1 MKQELIL
8 RFLSIFSTNF
18 GFYRE
23 ILRESPTYTSM
34 TQVPNFKKYSHL
46 YLCTLIAITLS
57 ACEDKL
63 IDQSSDGSTVVE
75 PLTPN
80 KPPELLEAKQ
90 NHKKNILITSSHLEK
105 PDLHLLHDHGL
116 DAGITQDQD
125 HKQTK
130 RQQDLQQSKSGTPN
144 TAQNA
149 TTSALQVDQQSV
161 KAKKKKKKKNQKCR
175 RGIHKGRKKC
185 SIERG
190 HISLYHINRSKRKR
204 NLKLVDDK
212 RRIIPE
218 AREIMLDFLGDWREK
233 TQCKKGFLF
242 NYEYRGRASWRM
254 YKCYVQDRLLWYLY
268 LIGHHFD
275 SEIHIVSGLRSKER
289 KTSRHHNGHAVDFKV
304 PGVSAKEVWEYC
316 KRTFPLVGV
325 GYYPK
330 TRFIHLDVGRND
342 HQAYWVDSS
351 GSGESSSY
359 RQGVSQV
366 QKGRAKKSQTSM
378 IRSIKKSL
386 KRHHK
391 SFKARQKKYLDKQN
405 KRAARA
411 KRRKKNRRKRKN
423 KN

>member
-1 MKQELIL
+1 M
-8 RFLSIFSTNF
+8 IFALVA
-18 GFYRE
+18 G
-23 ILRESPTYTSM
+23 
-34 TQVPNFKKYSHL
+34 VSHL
-46 YLCTLIAITLS
+46 YLCIFIAITLN
-57 ACEDKL
+57 ACETKPT
-63 IDQSSDGSTVVE
+63 DQSSDGSTAVE
-75 PLTPN
+75 TLTSN
-80 KPPELLEAKQ
+80 KPSELVEAKQ
-90 NHKKNILITSSHLEK
+90 NHKKYILTSGHLET
-105 PDLHLLHDHGL
+105 PDLHLPNNQSL
-116 DAGITQDQD
+116 DVGITQDQG
-125 HKQTK
+125 HKQTG
-130 RQQDLQQSKSGTPN
+130 RQQDQQQPKSGRSN
-144 TAQNA
+144 TAQSDS
-149 TTSALQVDQQSV
+149 TSTLKVDKQRI
-161 KAKKKKKKKNQKCR
+161 KAKKKKKAQKCR
-175 RGIHKGRKKC
+175 RGIHKGHKKC
-185 SIERG
+185 TIERG
-190 HISLYHINRSKRKR
+190 HISLYHINRRKRKR
-204 NLKLVDDK
+204 NLKLIDDK

-218 AREIMLDFLGDWREK
+218 AREVMLDFLGDWREK
-233 TQCKKGFLF
+233 TQCKKGFSF
-242 NYEYRGRASWRM
+242 NYEYSGRASWRM

-351 GSGESSSY
+351 GSGESASY

-366 QKGRAKKSQTSM
+366 QKGRAKKSQTGM

-391 SFKARQKKYLDKQN
+391 SFKARQKKYLDRQN

-411 KRRKKNRRKRKN
+411 KRRKKNRRKIKKKN
-423 KN
+423 